1 MKLDYKKTF
10 LIGFGFFASSIAWS
24 LYNSFI
30 PLMLKG
36 FVGSTAL
43 IGLVMTID
51 NVFGVIFQPLF
62 GQLSDRT
69 HTRFGKRMPYIMVGI
84 PICAVAF
91 SIIPYMTTLPMM
103 MAVIIV
109 FNLVMSTWRSPV
121 VALMPDVTPSPLRS
135 KANGVIN
142 LMGGVGSIIAFLVGG
157 QLTRIGGYRLSFLMG
172 SVIMVFAL
180 FMLLFFVRE
189 PGATGLFQKG
199 IPDIKTRMA
208 DAADQGEQK
217 SGIRKPD
224 NATES
229 MSAATKHMSAA
240 EKRSL
245 FALLF
250 AIFFWFSG
258 YNAVETF
265 FTTYAT
271 EVLKMDPGTAAGMLT
286 FFSLTLVAFAI
297 PSGILAGRL
306 GRRKMILIGL
316 VGTIAVFTPML
327 FIDNKLL
334 LTILLLL
341 GGMFWACININ
352 SLPMVVEMA
361 RADRLGSFTGYYYFF
376 SFSAAIAS
384 PILFGLLR
392 DLTQSYRILFA
403 YSVGAFFIALI
414 CMFQVRHG
422 EASAMPAATV
432 THDGAAS

>member
-30 PLMLKG
+30 PLMLKN

-69 HTRFGKRMPYIMVGI
+69 RTRFGKRMPYIIVGI
-84 PICAVAF
+84 PVCAIAF
-91 SIIPYMTTLPMM
+91 SIIPFMPTLPMM

-109 FNLVMSTWRSPV
+109 FNFVMSTWRSPV
-121 VALMPDVTPSPLRS
+121 VALMPDVTPSRLRS

-142 LMGGVGSIIAFLVGG
+142 LMGGVGSIIAFMLGG
-157 QLTRIGGYRLSFLMG
+157 YLTRRGGYQLSFFMG
-172 SVIMVFAL
+172 STVMILAL
-180 FMLLFFVRE
+180 VMLLLFVRE
-189 PGATGLFQKG
+189 PGAVYFPRFAKPVSGSAKPVAQALAEPVESEDGEMTGNANS
-199 IPDIKTRMA
+199 MA
-208 DAADQGEQK
+208 
-217 SGIRKPD
+217 
-224 NATES
+224 NA
-229 MSAATKHMSAA
+229 MRHMSAG
-240 EKRSL
+240 EKKSL

-271 EVLKMDPGTAAGMLT
+271 EVLKMDPGSAAGMLT

-297 PSGILAGRL
+297 PSGILAGRF
-306 GRRKMILIGL
+306 GRRRMILVGL
-316 VGTIAVFTPML
+316 CGTITVFTPML
-327 FIDNKLL
+327 FIDNKIM
-334 LTILLLL
+334 LTVLLLL

-361 RADRLGSFTGYYYFF
+361 RADRIGSFTGYYYFF

-384 PILFGLLR
+384 PVLFGLLR
-392 DLTQSYRILFA
+392 DLTKSYRILFA
-403 YSVGAFFIALI
+403 YSVCAFILALV
-414 CMFQVRHG
+414 CMVTVRHG
-422 EASAMPAATV
+422 EAVSETPTVSA
-432 THDGAAS
+432 GQE